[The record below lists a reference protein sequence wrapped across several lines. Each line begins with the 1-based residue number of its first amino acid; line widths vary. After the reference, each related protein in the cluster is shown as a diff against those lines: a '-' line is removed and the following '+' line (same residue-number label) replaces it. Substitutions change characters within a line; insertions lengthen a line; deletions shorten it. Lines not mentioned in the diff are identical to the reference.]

1 MALQC
6 ESGLLHINIIIRVF
20 ILSHSLLLI
29 PFGSLNFLC
38 FLSISPL
45 PHIIE
50 PHQNINGSLVVFRVV
65 NSDKLH
71 LLLGA
76 YADIVNL
83 IKVIDKKL
91 LDLAL
96 ARIFILGLLSLSW
109 CCLASL
115 SSKCREIA
123 SRSLFALRN
132 KC

>member
-1 MALQC
+1 
-6 ESGLLHINIIIRVF
+6 
-20 ILSHSLLLI
+20 
-29 PFGSLNFLC
+29 
-38 FLSISPL
+38 
-45 PHIIE
+45 
-50 PHQNINGSLVVFRVV
+50 VFRVV